1 MPDTEFSPEP
11 EQFRQQARADI
22 AAGSARGAPV
32 IRRPVGLV
40 MPNNEPGGADVL
52 QMLPVRAEQ
61 WGYDSVWVTDH
72 VIGVQAMSGVY
83 GSYWLE
89 ALTALTWAAARTS
102 TIRLGTGILVVPHRD
117 PVLTAK
123 MISTLDVLSGGRVD
137 LGIGTGWSRVEFRSL
152 GVQDFYSVRGRVT
165 NEALEIICRCWE
177 GGEVAYSGEFFDFR
191 HIEFAPTPAQRP
203 RVPIWVGG
211 DSAPALQRAARF
223 ADVWHPHDITP
234 VQLRRRGEALDQ
246 LAGRAVARSV
256 RLGVGPDDIPR
267 LPDLV
272 DEYVNAGSIRVV
284 IEFRSQPSGAVAEL
298 AERAAKALF
307 S

>member
-1 MPDTEFSPEP
+1 MS
-11 EQFRQQARADI
+11 
-22 AAGSARGAPV
+22 
-32 IRRPVGLV
+32 RRSVGLSV
-40 MPNNEPGGADVL
+40 PNNEPGGAEALQVL
-52 QMLPVRAEQ
+52 PGMAEQ

-72 VIGVQAMSGVY
+72 VVGVRAMSGVY

-89 ALTALTWAAARTS
+89 ALTGLTWMAARTS

-137 LGIGTGWSRVEFRSL
+137 FGVGAGWSRVEFRSL
-152 GVQDFYSVRGRVT
+152 GVEESYPVRGRVT
-165 NEALEIICRCWE
+165 DEALEVMCRCWA
-177 GGEVAYSGEFFDFR
+177 GGEIAYSGEYFDFR
-191 HIEFAPTPAQRP
+191 HIEFTPTPVQRP

-211 DSAPALQRAARF
+211 DSAAALRRAARF

-234 VQLRRRGEALDQ
+234 ARLRQRGAELDQ
-246 LAGRAVARSV
+246 LAGHAVARSV
-256 RLGVGPDDIPR
+256 RLAIGPGDVPR

-272 DEYVNAGSIRVV
+272 DEYADAGSIRVV
-284 IEFRSQPSGAVAEL
+284 IEFRSQPSDAVVEL

-307 S
+307 G